1 MSHARTVWEEGR
13 ETGLE
18 VIALG
23 LAVSLTVVW
32 IDLAVAGRVGLLFDL
47 SFVLLCVGLALAVRP
62 SDFFTAGV
70 LPPLLML
77 VVFMLLGIA
86 DPDVIAHPEDGAVQ
100 AIVSGLSQH
109 SEALVAGYVLSLAV
123 LLVRRRVDRRAVP
136 RLQRVS

>member
-18 VIALG
+18 VVALG

-32 IDLAVAGRVGLLFDL
+32 VDLALAGRVGLLFDL
-47 SFVLLCVGLALAVRP
+47 SFVLLCVGLAIAVRP

-77 VVFMLLGIA
+77 VVFVLLGA
-86 DPDVIAHPEDGAVQ
+86 AEPDVIAHPEDGAVQ

-109 SEALVAGYVLSLAV
+109 SEALVTGYLLCLVV
-123 LLVRRRVDRRAVP
+123 LLIRRRVVGREP
-136 RLQRVS
+136 